1 MEEPIEE
8 PEEVEEEPEEEP
20 EEEQEQVEE
29 QEQEEAQQDDQ
40 NEAVEEQE
48 AEIVTGLLAQAN
60 LNTFTAFD
68 NSRPTSSGPGIY
80 DSKKQALSPK
90 LVYDLKLL
98 DA

>member
-20 EEEQEQVEE
+20 EEEQQEE
-29 QEQEEAQQDDQ
+29 QQEPEVEPQQDDQ

-60 LNTFTAFD
+60 LNTFTAFE
-68 NSRPTSSGPGIY
+68 NSQPTSSGPGIC
-80 DSKKQALSPK
+80 DSKKQALNLKP
-90 LVYDLKLL
+90 VYDL
-98 DA
+98 